1 MLPQQNR
8 TLIYRRDLNNG
19 RLLYNLEYHANH
31 IPPATAEQIICDT
44 LRFLQFQ
51 SICDTLRADR
61 NKYIRWLSLSRQMLH
76 PAEFAREITKNL
88 CHCRLDEESY
98 HLMGKWLLA
107 FFRKKDYRV
116 IYPQKIRTDLLHQQ
130 HCHCAICNELITDHA
145 ELDHIIPCLQWKKAA
160 AKQIFSSARH
170 GMSRLC
176 LRIVEFAVKTADRR
190 CKRLTHG
197 YVRGYYTIKK

>member
-1 MLPQQNR
+1 MADSYTTLNTMLM
-8 TLIYRRDLNNG
+8 
-19 RLLYNLEYHANH
+19 ANH

-107 FFRKKDYRV
+107 FFRRKDYRV

-130 HCHCAICNELITDHA
+130 HCHCAICNELITDRA

-170 GMSRLC
+170 GMSRLR
-176 LRIVEFAVKTADRR
+176 LRIVEFAVKTATRR

-197 YVRGYYTIKK
+197 QIRGSYTMEICRR

>member
-1 MLPQQNR
+1 MADSYTTLNTMLM
-8 TLIYRRDLNNG
+8 
-19 RLLYNLEYHANH
+19 ANH

-107 FFRKKDYRV
+107 FFRKKD
-116 IYPQKIRTDLLHQQ
+116 
-130 HCHCAICNELITDHA
+130 CNMSKCSQ
-145 ELDHIIPCLQWKKAA
+145 II
-160 AKQIFSSARH
+160 
-170 GMSRLC
+170 
-176 LRIVEFAVKTADRR
+176 
-190 CKRLTHG
+190 
-197 YVRGYYTIKK
+197 

>member
-1 MLPQQNR
+1 MANSYTTLNTMLM
-8 TLIYRRDLNNG
+8 
-19 RLLYNLEYHANH
+19 ANH

-107 FFRKKDYRV
+107 FFRRKDYRV

-130 HCHCAICNELITDHA
+130 HCHCAICNELITDRA

-197 YVRGYYTIKK
+197 